1 MTPPPDPNQPLPQR
15 PPRPPSP
22 RGDRHERRPGP
33 AAVAYCLGWAR
44 GEPRRVLF
52 ALRVLYTPDPENL
65 PDLAN
70 EVGLPPSTARAW
82 HKDFLGQLQRD
93 ARLSLEHH
101 GLTDLDWVRVDADDL
116 PDDPE
121 RALARD
127 R

>member
-1 MTPPPDPNQPLPQR
+1 MSELPAK
-15 PPRPPSP
+15 PATIKP
-22 RGDRHERRPGP
+22 RGDRRERRPGP

-52 ALRVLYTPDPENL
+52 ALRVLYTPDVEGL
-65 PDLAN
+65 SDLAK

-82 HKDFLGQLQRD
+82 HKDFLGQLHRD
-93 ARLSLEHH
+93 ARMSLEHH
-101 GLTDLDWVRVDADDL
+101 GLVDLDWVRVADETDDD
-116 PDDPE
+116 PADDPE